1 MSFTY
6 WINITWWLCNIAYIK
21 SWVCNALL
29 NFLLQCC
36 ITVWYSFVSIFT
48 AETMFTYVCVR
59 MSLRDD
65 HWPWLPQYSCVTI
78 DLWILCNLAYMI
90 NCVHEQ
96 VHEVTWRY
104 FDFSFYRFCATL
116 QERKPSLVHWIKNS
130 RNGKRNGATRREPGR
145 WSVNHDSLAINWLR
159 KATSNWSYPERLCQ
173 WPLNSVFNHVQCS
186 VMYSV

>member
-1 MSFTY
+1 M
-6 WINITWWLCNIAYIK
+6 LH
-21 SWVCNALL
+21 
-29 NFLLQCC
+29 
-36 ITVWYSFVSIFT
+36 YSLILFCFYFHCRDI
-48 AETMFTYVCVR
+48 MFTYVCVR

-96 VHEVTWRY
+96 VHEVTCRY

-130 RNGKRNGATRREPGR
+130 RNGKRNGTTRREPGR

-159 KATSNWSYPERLCQ
+159 KATSNKQGYVSDLWI
-173 WPLNSVFNHVQCS
+173 QCS
-186 VMYSV
+186 IMSSVQSCTVSNV